1 MSGNGF
7 TKKEMLALLA
17 CLLALIAVA
26 LWGCAP
32 VRVAPVGTIAEDPN
46 GKSWTMNSDLP
57 QPVAA
62 DYQPGAGLG
71 GLLQAAGA
79 FLPEPW
85 RELVLM
91 LSTTLVAK
99 RVAESPLKTALAQT
113 VNGIE
118 LAKREKPEAV
128 PSIHQCLA
136 QTQDERTKKLVWD
149 LRP

>member
-7 TKKEMLALLA
+7 TKKEWVVLIA
-17 CLLALIAVA
+17 CLLALIAVM
-26 LWGCAP
+26 LWGCSP
-32 VRVAPVGTIAEDPN
+32 VRVAPVGTLSEDPT
-46 GKSWTMNSDLP
+46 GGGWTMNRELP
-57 QPVAA
+57 QPAPA
-62 DYQPGAGLG
+62 DYEPGAGIG
-71 GLLQAAGA
+71 GFISMIGTA
-79 FLPEPW
+79 LPSPW

-99 RVAESPLKTALAQT
+99 KVAESPLKTALAQT

-136 QTQDERTKKLVWD
+136 ETQDERTKKLVWD